1 MHTWKIVR
9 TVKISARYE
18 NKTGEQTYG
27 GNIFVSIVTP
37 KEFWKKS
44 FRLEEASF
52 FHLVSY

>member
-1 MHTWKIVR
+1 MR